1 MVLYSRSVRTDRRQY
16 APCSAPWQEWR
27 DVGMDEYRVLNVLM
41 ILFSSQIVNTYL
53 HAFHNTKKKN
63 YLKWFAWGAYGL
75 FQYQVMVST
84 AGMPLLILIINI
96 GLVFSIYKF
105 SYHVD
110 TKTALVSFILS
121 GCWLK

>member
-1 MVLYSRSVRTDRRQY
+1 
-16 APCSAPWQEWR
+16 
-27 DVGMDEYRVLNVLM
+27 MDEYRVLNVLM

-96 GLVFSIYKF
+96 VLVFSIYKF
-105 SYHVD
+105 SYHVN
-110 TKTALVSFILS
+110 TKTALFLS
-121 GCWLK
+121 GILYSVWMLVEVVTNNLLLLTDIKDNLYF

>member
-1 MVLYSRSVRTDRRQY
+1 
-16 APCSAPWQEWR
+16 
-27 DVGMDEYRVLNVLM
+27 MDEYRVLNVLM

-84 AGMPLLILIINI
+84 AGMPLLIPVSYTHLDVYKRQ
-96 GLVFSIYKF
+96 GLWF
-105 SYHVD
+105 
-110 TKTALVSFILS
+110 
-121 GCWLK
+121 

>member
-1 MVLYSRSVRTDRRQY
+1 
-16 APCSAPWQEWR
+16 
-27 DVGMDEYRVLNVLM
+27 MDEYRVLNVLM

-96 GLVFSIYKF
+96 FMYYLF
-105 SYHVD
+105 D
-110 TKTALVSFILS
+110 SFNIL
-121 GCWLK
+121 LIN